1 MGCHFLL
8 QGTFQTQGLNLC
20 LLHWQADSLPL
31 APLGNLSGSLL
42 MDAFVIAVS
51 RVILLQAVLCWIT
64 ACHHARAVQLA
75 TNLSPCARVSEALLA
90 YPSASMLLSA
100 AAQCFR
106 ANSCSTLALHSR
118 QALSSLSHLI
128 ARSPNEVLLL
138 TGSLG
143 LANKTSSFL
152 GVP

>member
-31 APLGNLSGSLL
+31 NAPGNPSVSLL

-64 ACHHARAVQLA
+64 ACHHTRAVQLA

-100 AAQCFR
+100 TSQCFR
-106 ANSCSTLALHSR
+106 TSSCSTLALHSR
-118 QALSSLSHLI
+118 QALSSFSHLI

-138 TGSLG
+138 TGSPG
-143 LANKTSSFL
+143 LANKTSHFL
-152 GVP
+152 GVS

>member
-31 APLGNLSGSLL
+31 APPGNPSGSLL

-106 ANSCSTLALHSR
+106 ASSCSTLALHSR